1 MQIFIRTRTAA
12 VKKEFE
18 DASKRKEHVRASS
31 QDFGTQVS
39 WEKVME
45 GGLRVGGRDSLEK
58 K

>member
-1 MQIFIRTRTAA
+1 MLFYIRTGTA
-12 VKKEFE
+12 VVEKEFE
-18 DASKRKEHVRASS
+18 DESKGKEHVRDSS